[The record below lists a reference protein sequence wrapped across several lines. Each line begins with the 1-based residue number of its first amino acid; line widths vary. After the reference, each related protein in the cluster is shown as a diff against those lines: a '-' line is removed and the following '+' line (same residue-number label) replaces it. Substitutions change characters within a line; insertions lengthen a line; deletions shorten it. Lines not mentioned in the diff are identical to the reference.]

1 MAFSRAVL
9 RVPGAP
15 GLSVRRSSL
24 HGLGVFVE
32 QRFVQ
37 GQTIETCPCL
47 WVAKTSL
54 GETVSPSGTP
64 STVELLDYLYAP
76 GRRGAETQDRLLLPL
91 GFGLSYNH
99 GENCNATYK
108 VYLEDPP
115 LLVFRALRDLAVGEE
130 VLIDYGEDWWRNR
143 GWRPLSPGFAVFRR
157 SSVGRDKKGSSGAES
172 DLARKARTNRPIRG
186 ASRTMVILLQSLGFP
201 EASCRK
207 ALEAERRHWKALN
220 GFFFAS
226 KGDPDAAANQL
237 LAERLTDGNLEEFLE
252 EVADE
257 PWSFSE
263 KVQEARAPGDDVD
276 IQEVKKHHRRFSVK
290 SCQWHGWLQVG
301 GFFVV
306 VPQTDEAEF
315 FQAHGGVIDGLPLR
329 RKSVIAFHPQ
339 MLFEEGEELDH
350 SPGWERLEDS
360 VNVFRGV
367 ALELECEHRL
377 GIWLFAGKYWA
388 RIISGS
394 SLVVEARPKN
404 FEALAGEVRQ
414 PGQLMRAGPNADLF
428 FDHTTA
434 NAELKDGIFQQ
445 TLPSGEI
452 ERWKVHV
459 MTFNPFVRVEPV
471 KVEAPGPAGP
481 STGASTSAVKT
492 STPFVEGTAVKY
504 WSVTVQR
511 WVPATIVKQNE
522 DGTYRLDL
530 KKRANPQH
538 LILPEAN
545 EGSRMPADGIFS
557 GKHHHL
563 PTESDARKMHRRWAA
578 ASCAVA
584 PLPSD
589 PTGRSELQEQGL
601 LDDCQSV
608 LGARRTTRA
617 PARVATTESSTDDS
631 DSSSEEAG
639 ENGRRVLDL
648 ALDEETAPQTEGPWS
663 MDPTGYRRP
672 KRSEDSSSG
681 SSSTETS
688 SASSESLKK
697 SKGKRVQKDQK
708 KTKEPK
714 KKKAPKKE

>member
-1 MAFSRAVL
+1 
-9 RVPGAP
+9 
-15 GLSVRRSSL
+15 
-24 HGLGVFVE
+24 
-32 QRFVQ
+32 
-37 GQTIETCPCL
+37 
-47 WVAKTSL
+47 
-54 GETVSPSGTP
+54 
-64 STVELLDYLYAP
+64 
-76 GRRGAETQDRLLLPL
+76 
-91 GFGLSYNH
+91 
-99 GENCNATYK
+99 
-108 VYLEDPP
+108 
-115 LLVFRALRDLAVGEE
+115 
-130 VLIDYGEDWWRNR
+130 
-143 GWRPLSPGFAVFRR
+143 
-157 SSVGRDKKGSSGAES
+157 
-172 DLARKARTNRPIRG
+172 
-186 ASRTMVILLQSLGFP
+186 
-201 EASCRK
+201 
-207 ALEAERRHWKALN
+207 
-220 GFFFAS
+220 
-226 KGDPDAAANQL
+226 
-237 LAERLTDGNLEEFLE
+237 
-252 EVADE
+252 
-257 PWSFSE
+257 
-263 KVQEARAPGDDVD
+263 
-276 IQEVKKHHRRFSVK
+276 
-290 SCQWHGWLQVG
+290 
-301 GFFVV
+301 
-306 VPQTDEAEF
+306 AEF

-538 LILPEAN
+538 LILPE
-545 EGSRMPADGIFS
+545 E
-557 GKHHHL
+557 
-563 PTESDARKMHRRWAA
+563 DAP
-578 ASCAVA
+578 
-584 PLPSD
+584 PLRA
-589 PTGRSELQEQGL
+589 T
-601 LDDCQSV
+601 
-608 LGARRTTRA
+608 GARRTTRA

-631 DSSSEEAG
+631 DSSSEE
-639 ENGRRVLDL
+639 
-648 ALDEETAPQTEGPWS
+648 
-663 MDPTGYRRP
+663 
-672 KRSEDSSSG
+672 
-681 SSSTETS
+681 
-688 SASSESLKK
+688 
-697 SKGKRVQKDQK
+697 
-708 KTKEPK
+708 
-714 KKKAPKKE
+714 